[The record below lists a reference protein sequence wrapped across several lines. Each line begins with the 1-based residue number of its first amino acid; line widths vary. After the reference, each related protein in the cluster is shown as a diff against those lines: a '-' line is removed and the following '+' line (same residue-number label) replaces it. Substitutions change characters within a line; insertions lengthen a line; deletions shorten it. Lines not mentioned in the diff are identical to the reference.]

1 MLRDINYTG
10 PSMNPTLKAGDG
22 LFVVP
27 YGDKKIRIGD
37 VVVFR
42 DPEGKYNIVHRVV
55 AVDSR
60 VVTTKGDNNINNDPW
75 VLLPDDIIGHV
86 VSAQRKS
93 RIVTIRGGIWGRISA
108 PAFWTIKQVNLSVSR
123 ILHPAYHMLAGS
135 GIFIKFNSFLPK
147 TRVLSFHRPGGTEYH
162 LLMGNRVIGR
172 CLPGKDHWQ
181 IARPFRLFVDEASLP
196 C

>member
-22 LFVVP
+22 LLVVP

-60 VVTTKGDNNINNDPW
+60 GVTTKGDNNINIDPW

-93 RIVTIRGGIWGRISA
+93 RIVTIHGGAWGRIFV
-108 PAFWTIKQVNLSVSR
+108 PALWTIKQVNLAVSR
-123 ILHPAYHMLAGS
+123 TLYPVYHWIAGS
-135 GIFIKFNSFLPK
+135 GIFIKFNWFLPK
-147 TRVLSFHRPGGTEYH
+147 IHVLSFNRPEGRELQ
-162 LLMGNRVIGR
+162 LLMRDRVIGR
-172 CLPGKDHWQ
+172 RLPGKDQWQ
-181 IARPFRLFVDEASLP
+181 IARPFRLFVDETSLP
-196 C
+196 Y

>member
-27 YGDKKIRIGD
+27 YGDRKLRIGD

-42 DPEGKYNIVHRVV
+42 DPEGKYNIAHRVV

-60 VVTTKGDNNINNDPW
+60 GVTTKGDNNINIDPW

-93 RIVTIRGGIWGRISA
+93 MIVTIRGGIWGRISA
-108 PAFWTIKQVNLSVSR
+108 PAFWTIKRANLSVSR
-123 ILHPAYHMLAGS
+123 ILNPAYHWLARS
-135 GIFIKFNSFLPK
+135 GIFIKFNWFLPK
-147 TRVLSFHRPGGTEYH
+147 IHVLSFNRPEGREFQ

-181 IARPFRLFVDEASLP
+181 IMRPLRLFVDEASLP
-196 C
+196 T

>member
-27 YGDKKIRIGD
+27 YGDRKIRIGD

-60 VVTTKGDNNINNDPW
+60 GISTRGDNNNSIDPW
-75 VLLPDDIIGHV
+75 LLSPDDIIGRV
-86 VSAQRKS
+86 VSTQRRSKTLT
-93 RIVTIRGGIWGRISA
+93 VHGGIWGRISA
-108 PAFWTIKQVNLSVSR
+108 PAFWTIKQVNLTVCR
-123 ILHPAYHMLAGS
+123 ILHPAYYWFARS
-135 GIFIKFNSFLPK
+135 GIFKKFNRFLPK
-147 TRVLSFHRPGGTEYH
+147 IHVLLFNRPEGREFQ

-181 IARPFRLFVDEASLP
+181 IMRPLRLFVDEASLP
-196 C
+196 T